1 METHRTAHFREPLA
15 SSPAAR
21 SPTACLLLALCITR
35 TGSSGYPRVFADPGL
50 PGDCWTIEDPSWPRS
65 LDPPG
70 GIATDHSLLWSPSM
84 QEMRFAAG
92 IWHSP
97 HAALQPDAWDPAEG
111 TLRLDIGGQDW
122 SGYRSLHLDLDSA
135 SQTGARARLDIL
147 AAGDEVVASCVIAVD
162 WVGTNPMH
170 LWLANL
176 TPGRDTSALGRVEA
190 VTLPLESP
198 GYRPAVLGVGDLS
211 ASHDLPL
218 IDVNDSDTVIDAAW
232 HELAAR
238 PEEWHVVAETTTC
251 TRPLVLAPGDRDR
264 YVWLKFGFPQ
274 DDSPAAICVE
284 RQLDLDVAIF
294 SEILTKAVWGRDAR
308 LTMTAIVDDGREID
322 LLSVAEPD
330 EEWLTAGA
338 PLADAHRLRSVRMT
352 LREIPHR
359 TLESREVLAS
369 LFWILLRRPTEL
381 DEEPV
386 HEVTVRLAGT
396 HAPYPKQVRTC
407 RRQVR
412 HTAFREPPESTTPIG
427 DALTDGLP
435 FGFYVQR
442 EALAA
447 LRSRVSSGP
456 AARVFQAI
464 RAEADRA
471 LRTELVDRNYYG
483 TPFGGG
489 IGQRKGVRGAGMRV
503 FAPTVALTHL
513 VTGEERYAVACRRW
527 ILRAAASD
535 DWRGDHGGCVDRP
548 QVGDLLPYWDSFTG
562 WYPRGFAGYMNH
574 PFMVA
579 DVAFGVAMAYDMLY
593 HCFGETEREQVE
605 GAFARHGTYILE
617 DKLKRDRSFYV
628 SMNQG
633 ILFALPLLMQT
644 AFLARRDP
652 LHAELH
658 RWTREFMT
666 EFVSRPWNEEG
677 VCGEGPGY
685 GLGTVGEVI
694 EALPILGAVDGCP
707 IEEVTPGSLRHLM
720 RYVRHLRS
728 TWDSE
733 VWEHRPHFLGLSDGS
748 EYNWVGAHVLAFFAS
763 QYRNPVAQLFF
774 DESYADAHL
783 DSLTDLQALGEPI
796 ASAEPDLPPA
806 WIYRDQPMVFFR
818 TGWRPG
824 DSLVCLNS
832 IRHVTCH
839 GHRDRGS
846 VIFEYGGEQLLL
858 DPGMIGYSDP
868 AGIDWAVA
876 DFAAVYPEAQLVH
889 RHLVFLRPDVCIL
902 YDEVEAFEDQEV
914 WLNFTCLGELSET
927 DGGHLSATDRNRLL
941 IATIATG
948 PIDYDTT
955 GWSTHW
961 PEIPAHRLVAR
972 TPTTDGKA
980 SVLTVLAAGPVEE
993 SSPQAHVRSEAGALS
1008 ASIETSTHQAWVVYR
1023 TEACSGEEMPL
1034 VETDGRAAS
1043 DAGQLVAPGL
1053 YLWRLSADTDVGEYT
1068 QAGTVAVVY

>member
-1 METHRTAHFREPLA
+1 MTPRPPLRI
-15 SSPAAR
+15 SV
-21 SPTACLLLALCITR
+21 
-35 TGSSGYPRVFADPGL
+35 SGVRGV
-50 PGDCWTIEDPSWPRS
+50 
-65 LDPPG
+65 
-70 GIATDHSLLWSPSM
+70 
-84 QEMRFAAG
+84 AG
-92 IWHSP
+92 E
-97 HAALQPDAWDPAEG
+97 A
-111 TLRLDIGGQDW
+111 
-122 SGYRSLHLDLDSA
+122 
-135 SQTGARARLDIL
+135 
-147 AAGDEVVASCVIAVD
+147 
-162 WVGTNPMH
+162 
-170 LWLANL
+170 L
-176 TPGRDTSALGRVEA
+176 TPGIVTSFAAAFG
-190 VTLPLESP
+190 T
-198 GYRPAVLGVGDLS
+198 YVG
-211 ASHDLPL
+211 AGP
-218 IDVNDSDTVIDAAW
+218 
-232 HELAAR
+232 
-238 PEEWHVVAETTTC
+238 VAIGTD
-251 TRPLVLAPGDRDR
+251 TRPSREMVSQAALAG
-264 YVWLKFGFPQ
+264 
-274 DDSPAAICVE
+274 
-284 RQLDLDVAIF
+284 
-294 SEILTKAVWGRDAR
+294 
-308 LTMTAIVDDGREID
+308 
-322 LLSVAEPD
+322 LLSVGC
-330 EEWLTAGA
+330 T
-338 PLADAHRLRSVRMT
+338 
-352 LREIPHR
+352 
-359 TLESREVLAS
+359 
-369 LFWILLRRPTEL
+369 
-381 DEEPV
+381 PV
-386 HEVTVRLAGT
+386 DLGIVPV
-396 HAPYPKQVRTC
+396 P
-407 RRQVR
+407 
-412 HTAFREPPESTTPIG
+412 
-427 DALTDGLP
+427 ALQH
-435 FGFYVQR
+435 F
-442 EALAA
+442 
-447 LRSRVSSGP
+447 
-456 AARVFQAI
+456 
-464 RAEADRA
+464 
-471 LRTELVDRNYYG
+471 
-483 TPFGGG
+483 
-489 IGQRKGVRGAGMRV
+489 VRGAKAVGGICATASHHTAEWNALKFFDKEGMV
-503 FAPTVALTHL
+503 
-513 VTGEERYAVACRRW
+513 
-527 ILRAAASD
+527 LR
-535 DWRGDHGGCVDRP
+535 P
-548 QVGDLLPYWDSFTG
+548 NQFTELLD
-562 WYPRGFAGYMNH
+562 
-574 PFMVA
+574 
-579 DVAFGVAMAYDMLY
+579 LY
-593 HCFGETEREQVE
+593 HQDVYSRVGADGITEVVEDGSAAERHRE
-605 GAFARHGTYILE
+605 A
-617 DKLKRDRSFYV
+617 
-628 SMNQG
+628 
-633 ILFALPLLMQT
+633 
-644 AFLARRDP
+644 
-652 LHAELH
+652 
-658 RWTREFMT
+658 
-666 EFVSRPWNEEG
+666 
-677 VCGEGPGY
+677 
-685 GLGTVGEVI
+685 
-694 EALPILGAVDGCP
+694 ILGAVDGCP

-783 DSLTDLQALGEPI
+783 DSLSDLQALGEPI

-1023 TEACSGEEMPL
+1023 TEACSGVEMPL